1 MQLIYLHSVGLS
13 RAGLPISKDTHVKA
27 INTGSDQRLH
37 LLEHLSNHKRRDCI
51 ITDTGNR
58 IIKET
63 MSSGTNLLLS
73 GLSGKDFVKF
83 KGHEL
88 ALIG

>member
-1 MQLIYLHSVGLS
+1 MRLTYLHSVGLS
-13 RAGLPISKDTHVKA
+13 RAGLPVSKDAYVKA

-37 LLEHLSNHKRRDCI
+37 FLEHLSNHKRRDCI
-51 ITDTGNR
+51 ITDTGNTT
-58 IIKET
+58 IGET
-63 MSSGTNLLLS
+63 MSSGTNLLLR